1 MKKTLIALAS
11 VAALGAAHADVTLYG
26 VIDIGLST
34 TNNQLSSDANNPA
47 NSNFYPSTAQSATTG
62 RQTGFT
68 NGTLTPSRFGIK
80 GSENLEFAPGLKANF
95 VLEGR
100 FQPSAGV
107 TPDDHS
113 LLASKN
119 GTAQYGGG
127 DSALNNGIF
136 NSQSTVGLSGGFG
149 SVDVGYMLNLVGDA
163 YGANDPFGAGYVS
176 PFGTYGGLTGMGSSY
191 TGRTSNAIKFKTDF
205 GTTKL
210 GLFYSMG
217 GETGSAA
224 AGSQWGLSVAS
235 AITPTINVTVV
246 AQAMKDNVSFGS
258 SPSAT
263 TAGLDTTANQTAGVA
278 ATVYVPALSAT
289 YYDSSSAS
297 IMGNWM
303 ATNQA
308 KLFAGYTSIVQSNPT
323 DAAADKL
330 ITQVQGVPINMTA
343 YNGLNVAKYQSN
355 LKTTIAW
362 AGVKYDLDNQNH
374 IMAAYYLRSVGAYSA
389 LTTSDASKAGSTTLG
404 SALYS
409 DNKQNIYTAMYDR
422 DLSLQT
428 DVYAYAIFNQFD
440 TQGGAAAST
449 TTPQSQWGTLS
460 GLSINQ
466 YGVGI
471 RMKF

>member
-26 VIDIGLST
+26 VIDIALST
-34 TNNQLSSDANNPA
+34 TSNQLSSDGNNPS
-47 NSNFYPSTAQSATTG
+47 NSNFYPSTAQGPTTG
-62 RQTGFT
+62 RQTGFM
-68 NGTLTPSRFGIK
+68 NGALTPSRFGIK

-100 FQPSAGV
+100 FQPAAGI

-119 GTAQYGGG
+119 AAAQYGGG
-127 DSALNNGIF
+127 DSAINNGIF

-149 SVDVGYMLNLVGDA
+149 SVDFGYQLNLLGEA
-163 YGANDPFGAGYVS
+163 YGANDPYGAGYVS
-176 PFGTYGGLTGMGSSY
+176 PLGTYGGLTGMASSY

-217 GETGSAA
+217 GETGNSA
-224 AGSQWGLSVAS
+224 AGSQWGLSVAN
-235 AITPTINVTVV
+235 AITPTLNVTVV
-246 AQAMKDNVSFGS
+246 AQAMKDNVAFGS
-258 SPSAT
+258 SPSNSTTATADATAT
-263 TAGLDTTANQTAGVA
+263 TP
-278 ATVYVPALSAT
+278 TVYVPALSAT
-289 YYDSSSAS
+289 YFDSSSAS

-303 ATNQA
+303 ATKEA
-308 KLFAGYTSIVQSNPT
+308 KLYAGYSTITQSNPT

-330 ITQVQGVPINMTA
+330 ITQVQGVPINATA
-343 YNGLNVAKYQSN
+343 YNGINVNKFQSN
-355 LKTTIAW
+355 LKTTVAW

-374 IMAAYYLRSVGAYSA
+374 ILAAYYLRSVGAYSA
-389 LTTSDASKAGSTTLG
+389 YTTNAATGAGSAAAGTP
-404 SALYS
+404 ALYS

-422 DLSLQT
+422 DLSKQT
-428 DVYAYAIFNQFD
+428 DVYAYVILNNFD
-440 TQGGAAAST
+440 TQGGASAST

-460 GLSINQ
+460 GLNINQ
-466 YGVGI
+466 YGVGM

>member
-107 TPDDHS
+107 TPNDHS

-136 NSQSTVGLSGGFG
+136 SSQSTVGLSGGFG
-149 SVDVGYMLNLVGDA
+149 SVDVGYQLNLVGEA
-163 YGANDPFGAGYVS
+163 YGANDPFGAGYIS
-176 PFGTYGGLTGMGSSY
+176 PLGTYGGLTGMGSSY

-217 GETGSAA
+217 GETGNSA

-258 SPSAT
+258 SPSAST
-263 TAGLDTTANQTAGVA
+263 TATADATTTTS
-278 ATVYVPALSAT
+278 TVYVPALSAT

-303 ATNQA
+303 ATDQA

-362 AGVKYDLDNQNH
+362 AGVKYDLDKQNH
-374 IMAAYYLRSVGAYSA
+374 IMATYYLRSVGAYSA
-389 LTTSDASKAGSTTLG
+389 LTTSDASKAGSTAYG
-404 SALYS
+404 AALYS

-422 DLSLQT
+422 DLSKQT

-440 TQGGAAAST
+440 TQGGATAST

-466 YGVGI
+466 YGVGM

>member
-100 FQPSAGV
+100 FQPAAGV

-119 GTAQYGGG
+119 GTIQYGGG

-149 SVDVGYMLNLVGDA
+149 SVDVGYQLNLLGEA
-163 YGANDPFGAGYVS
+163 YGANDPFGAGYIS
-176 PFGTYGGLTGMGSSY
+176 PLGTYGGLTGMGSSY

-258 SPSAT
+258 SPSAST
-263 TAGLDTTANQTAGVA
+263 IATPAGAD
-278 ATVYVPALSAT
+278 ATIYVPALSAT

-303 ATNQA
+303 ATNEA

-362 AGVKYDLDNQNH
+362 AGVKYDLDKQNH

-389 LTTSDASKAGSTTLG
+389 LTTSDASKPGSTTTG

-409 DNKQNIYTAMYDR
+409 DNKQDIYTAMYDR
-422 DLSLQT
+422 DLSKQT

-440 TQGGAAAST
+440 TQGGTAAST
-449 TTPQSQWGTLS
+449 TAPQSQWGTLA

-466 YGVGI
+466 YGVGM